1 MRIYITGND
10 GITLCREAPAAVN
23 EGEIMVA
30 SSEQL
35 HAARLSGRRS
45 SPSAYDSAS
54 DRSAASA
61 ARPFPTSR
69 LTAALLFN
77 SSRETG
83 SRRLR
88 FLTDV

>member
-23 EGEIMVA
+23 EGEIMAA

-35 HAARLSGRRS
+35 HAARLSGKRLLVLWNALPGVDKRRKIG
-45 SPSAYDSAS
+45 
-54 DRSAASA
+54 DRE
-61 ARPFPTSR
+61 
-69 LTAALLFN
+69 AL
-77 SSRETG
+77 
-83 SRRLR
+83 LR

>member
-10 GITLCREAPAAVN
+10 GITLCRKAPAAVN

-35 HAARLSGRRS
+35 HAARLSGKRLLVLWNALPGVDKRRKIG
-45 SPSAYDSAS
+45 
-54 DRSAASA
+54 DRE
-61 ARPFPTSR
+61 
-69 LTAALLFN
+69 AL
-77 SSRETG
+77 
-83 SRRLR
+83 LR